1 MGDMENLSWQPEPQ
15 RWDRADCL
23 LSAMLRAIRRQEAQV
38 QVAGLRLSRVR
49 TAATLRLG
57 QQDGRHAHCD
67 TVYYTVVLLGHALL
81 TSADST
87 DRRAFR
93 SLAKRLAAGQLE
105 QVASPYLVVRHG
117 PAACVELVSMARS
130 ILPITKN
137 RSTATLLLNRE
148 VELQ

>member
-1 MGDMENLSWQPEPQ
+1 MGEKEKLSWQPEPQ

-38 QVAGLRLSRVR
+38 QVVQLRSSRVR
-49 TAATLRLG
+49 MAATLRLG
-57 QQDGRHAHCD
+57 QQDGRRTHCD
-67 TVYYTVVLLGHALL
+67 AAYYTVVLLGHALL

-87 DRRAFR
+87 ARRAFR

-117 PAACVELVSMARS
+117 PAACVELVSMARNVFYTMKS
-130 ILPITKN
+130 
-137 RSTATLLLNRE
+137 RSMVTRRLKRAVKLW
-148 VELQ
+148 